1 MGTDRHVG
9 RIGFAVIGRNE
20 GDRLQLCLRPL
31 LAASAQVVYVD
42 SGSTDGSVE
51 LARSLGA
58 ITISLDDSA
67 PHSAARGR
75 NTGFDEIRRRF
86 PGVEYIQFIDGDCVL
101 EPGWVDLATK
111 FLDANPQ
118 AAVACGRRRE
128 EHPGQSLY
136 NRLINEEWDTPI
148 GRADHSGGDAL
159 VRVSAFEQVGGFR
172 AALKAGEEPEM
183 TTRMRAAGWEIW
195 RLDAP
200 MTIHDARILHFRQW
214 WTRSVRG
221 GFGYAQVW
229 STTAE
234 LPQRVFGAQLRSAI
248 AWAVVFPLM
257 VIVAAVA
264 IGGPLLILLIPA
276 AYSVQILRIALRTS
290 LSLHSLQSAG
300 MIFLAK
306 FPEAMG
312 ALRYFLGRKSGRLAD
327 YKAVSR

>member
-1 MGTDRHVG
+1 MSGDRHDG

-20 GDRLQLCLRPL
+20 GDRLQLCLRRL
-31 LAASAQVVYVD
+31 LAASTQVVYVD

-51 LARSLGA
+51 LARTLGA
-58 ITISLDDSA
+58 IAISLDDST

-86 PGVEYIQFIDGDCVL
+86 PKVEYVQFIDGDCVL
-101 EPGWVDLATK
+101 EPGWIEAGAT
-111 FLDANPQ
+111 FLDGNAR

-136 NRLINEEWDTPI
+136 NRLIDEEWDTPI
-148 GRADHSGGDAL
+148 GRTDHSGGDAL

-172 AALKAGEEPEM
+172 AELKAGEEPEM

-200 MTIHDARILHFRQW
+200 MTIHDARILRFSQW

-221 GFGYAQVW
+221 GFGYAEVW

-234 LPQRVFGAQLRSAI
+234 LPERVFGAQLRSAI
-248 AWAVVFPLM
+248 AWAVVL
-257 VIVAAVA
+257 
-264 IGGPLLILLIPA
+264 PLLVIAAAAIFREPWLIFLIPA
-276 AYSVQILRIALRTS
+276 AYAAQILRIALRTG
-290 LSLHSLQSAG
+290 LSLHALQSAG

-306 FPEAMG
+306 FPEATG
-312 ALRYFLGRKSGRLAD
+312 ALKYFLGRKSDRLAD
-327 YKAVSR
+327 YKAAAR